1 MVWPLGPELHL
12 RNLVGAVGAQCR
24 RDRPPGRRDAQ
35 GSGLAGLNPEQGW
48 RLGRGCCQLSAGL
61 QGIRGC
67 PVDLLANGMGF
78 AWTDGGRG
86 GRESGGRAWRG
97 VPKSHTDRERALGR
111 GALHVNRLS
120 AGVLFALSWLLE
132 VLSALG
138 AGAVSKFEKHQQ
150 QGGRGR
156 DVTLGAGAAATVG
169 NGGHS
174 IDPRPVLI
182 VTGLVQEA
190 RIAAGPGM
198 IVICSSSDPRQLRAL
213 LATLDSSTFRGVI
226 SFGV

>member
-1 MVWPLGPELHL
+1 M
-12 RNLVGAVGAQCR
+12 
-24 RDRPPGRRDAQ
+24 
-35 GSGLAGLNPEQGW
+35 GLAWPDG
-48 RLGRGCCQLSAGL
+48 
-61 QGIRGC
+61 
-67 PVDLLANGMGF
+67 
-78 AWTDGGRG
+78 GGRG
-86 GRESGGRAWRG
+86 RASGGCTGRG
-97 VPKSHTDRERALGR
+97 VPKKHTDRKTVVGRAAVDG
-111 GALHVNRLS
+111 NRLS
-120 AGVLFALSWLLE
+120 EGVLSALSLLSE

-138 AGAVSKFEKHQQ
+138 IGAVSKSKEHQQ

-156 DVTLGAGAAATVG
+156 DVKGAGRDTFAG
-169 NGGHS
+169 NR

-226 SFGV
+226 SFGVAGGLDPALKSGDVVVSTEVTGGDKHWLARSSLNKELITSIALKRRRIVMSRLAGVEAA